1 MIRELMV
8 TVRSIANARES
19 YTTMKR
25 TLLTLVCAL
34 ATPLVF
40 AAEVETSTTTTTSTG
55 TGTLTEYTPGSA
67 FVVKESS
74 GPVTYRYGEH
84 VTYVTKSG
92 KTLGDDEV
100 RTRIKAGI
108 PVSVSYSTDGDARVI
123 NRVEVDDD

>member
-1 MIRELMV
+1 
-8 TVRSIANARES
+8 
-19 YTTMKR
+19 MKKII
-25 TLLTLVCAL
+25 LTLVCAL

-40 AAEVETSTTTTTSTG
+40 AADIETSSTTTTTSTG

-108 PVSVSYSTDGDARVI
+108 PVSVSYSTEGDARVI
-123 NRVEVDDD
+123 DRVEIDDD